1 MPSGDPFTVHL
12 PTLLLMSVGVMGSA
26 AAIMSFFGRRQR
38 VYRGYGWWVA
48 AMWLAAAGGLLQWL
62 RPLWPGAVVP
72 GNLLL
77 LAWPVLVVTGLRQ
90 FYNRGGPLRGSSG
103 ADVLLFALCYLP
115 WLAAWASP
123 SLQSYRSLL
132 YSAAL
137 AVQYGAAALFVA
149 RLEAR
154 RESHSLRALCA
165 VMALQAV
172 LPFLALLHAA
182 AGGLPS
188 PSGTPLLAPLMI
200 APSMLAM
207 LFTVY
212 LCLALTHERTERDL
226 RETQRQLRV
235 LADTDMLTQV
245 PNRRHFEELAG
256 AALGSGQCAR
266 AVLMLFDID
275 HFKSINDTH
284 GHAAGDEALCI
295 VARCARETL
304 RTRDVLG
311 RVGGDEFMLLLPA
324 ASVDDALLV
333 AERITR
339 RIDAQAGSVLAL
351 SLSFGVV
358 DIDMAGGESLEVAR
372 IRADLA
378 LYEAKR
384 QGRRRAVPAS
394 QRGPQTV
401 FGDSRSFGDSSL
413 GLSSF

>member
-1 MPSGDPFTVHL
+1 V
-12 PTLLLMSVGVMGSA
+12 
-26 AAIMSFFGRRQR
+26 
-38 VYRGYGWWVA
+38 
-48 AMWLAAAGGLLQWL
+48 
-62 RPLWPGAVVP
+62 
-72 GNLLL
+72 
-77 LAWPVLVVTGLRQ
+77 
-90 FYNRGGPLRGSSG
+90 
-103 ADVLLFALCYLP
+103 
-115 WLAAWASP
+115 
-123 SLQSYRSLL
+123 
-132 YSAAL
+132 
-137 AVQYGAAALFVA
+137 LFV
-149 RLEAR
+149 
-154 RESHSLRALCA
+154 
-165 VMALQAV
+165 
-172 LPFLALLHAA
+172 
-182 AGGLPS
+182 
-188 PSGTPLLAPLMI
+188 
-200 APSMLAM
+200 
-207 LFTVY
+207 
-212 LCLALTHERTERDL
+212 
-226 RETQRQLRV
+226 
-235 LADTDMLTQV
+235 
-245 PNRRHFEELAG
+245 
-256 AALGSGQCAR
+256 
-266 AVLMLFDID
+266 DID